1 MPCFPAMNA
10 PVLTSQ
16 AQYEAQA
23 DFVAELAMRL
33 HVYGTTA
40 QRLEAA
46 VEGVANRLGLDLEI
60 WSNPTGMILSFAD
73 PVRGQQNGIT
83 RVIRLDP
90 GEQNLAKLAA
100 TDAITEDVLCE
111 RCDLAAGVAALRAL
125 DRPDPARARV
135 LAALSF
141 GLSAGAVAALLG
153 AALPGVLTA
162 GLIGLV
168 MGAMAVLAKDR
179 PRLNEALE
187 AIAAL
192 VATLLAAVVAT
203 FIEPIAFKTV
213 IVASLIVLM
222 PGLMLTNA
230 VSELSAQH
238 LVSGTARFA
247 GALMILLK
255 LTFGT
260 VAGMQIVRVLGWLP
274 QDALPVPLSPVG
286 ELTSL
291 AVAAFA
297 FAVLFQAARRD
308 YPLVMFS
315 VFLGYGLTRLGGEVL
330 GLASENFAGG
340 AFFAGMGV
348 AAISNAYGRWRNR
361 PGALIRVPGIILLVP
376 GSMGFRS
383 LNFVMERDV
392 FLGLDTTF
400 AVLSALVA
408 LVAGLLFGNLLVPS
422 RRNI

>member
-1 MPCFPAMNA
+1 MPCFRAMSA
-10 PVLTSQ
+10 PVLIPESD
-16 AQYEAQA
+16 YEARTN
-23 DFVAELAMRL
+23 FVTELASRL
-33 HVYGTTA
+33 HAYGTTA

-46 VEGVANRLGLDLEI
+46 VEGVANRLGLDCEI

-100 TDAITEDVLCE
+100 TDQITEDVLAGTLVLA
-111 RCDLAAGVAALRAL
+111 DGLAALKAL
-125 DRPDPARARV
+125 DRPDRPGAKV

-141 GLSAGAVAALLG
+141 GLSAAAVAALLG
-153 AALPGVLTA
+153 AAGPGVATA

-168 MGAMAVLAKDR
+168 TGILSVSAARR
-179 PRLNEALE
+179 PRLGEALE
-187 AIAAL
+187 AVAAL
-192 VATLLAAVVAT
+192 VATVLAAAVAT
-203 FIEPIAFKTV
+203 FVAPLAFKTV

-247 GALMILLK
+247 GAVMILLK

-260 VAGMQIVRVLGWLP
+260 VAGMQIVQLLGWQP
-274 QDALPVPLSPVG
+274 QDALAVPLAPAA
-286 ELTSL
+286 ELAAL
-291 AVAAFA
+291 AVSAFA
-297 FAVLFQAARRD
+297 FAVLFQASRRD
-308 YPLVMFS
+308 YPLVMAS
-315 VFLGYGLTRLGGEVL
+315 VLLGYGLTRLGGEVL
-330 GLASENFAGG
+330 GLASDNFAGG

-400 AVLSALVA
+400 ALLSALVA

>member
-1 MPCFPAMNA
+1 MNA
-10 PVLTSQ
+10 PVLMPQSD
-16 AQYEAQA
+16 YEART
-23 DFVAELAMRL
+23 DFVTELASRL
-33 HVYGTTA
+33 HAYGTTA

-46 VEGVANRLGLDLEI
+46 VEGVANRLGLDCEI
-60 WSNPTGMILSFAD
+60 WSNPTGMILSYAD

-83 RVIRLDP
+83 RVIRLEP
-90 GEQNLAKLAA
+90 GEQNLSRLAA
-100 TDAITEDVLCE
+100 TDQITEDVLAGKLE
-111 RCDLAAGVAALRAL
+111 LADGLRAMRAL
-125 DRPDPARARV
+125 DRPERLRSRL
-135 LAALSF
+135 LAMLSF
-141 GLSAGAVAALLG
+141 GLSAGAVAGLLG
-153 AALPGVLTA
+153 ANAAGVATA

-168 MGAMAVLAKDR
+168 TGVLAVSAAQR

-192 VATLLAAVVAT
+192 VATLLVAAVAT
-203 FIEPIAFKTV
+203 FVAPVPVKTI

-230 VSELSAQH
+230 VSELSARH

-247 GALMILLK
+247 GAMMILLK

-260 VAGMQIVRVLGWLP
+260 VAGMQIVRLLGWQP
-274 QDALPVPLSPVG
+274 QEAVAMAPVLPV
-286 ELTSL
+286 ELAAL
-291 AVAAFA
+291 AVSAFA

-308 YPLVMFS
+308 YPLVMAS
-315 VFLGYGLTRLGGEVL
+315 VLLGYGLTRLGGEVL
-330 GLASENFAGG
+330 GLASESFAGG

-348 AAISNAYGRWRNR
+348 AAISNAYGRWFNR

-376 GSMGFRS
+376 GSVGFRS

-400 AVLSALVA
+400 ALVSALVA